1 MAAPVGLFK
10 GSSRCAVCGTFI
22 LSGVVCPEHRS
33 VTASDAEGRPSLA
46 LGRTFE
52 YLALES
58 LEVPKSYQRQQRW
71 PLVRKIVR
79 DFDPDLVGVLTV
91 CRDRAGKL
99 WLLDGQH
106 RWLALVD
113 LGHEHAY
120 CEVLHDVPLERQAEI
135 FSGRNSRRIA
145 PHPRDAFRADHVA
158 GEPAA
163 VAILAALA
171 RYRYEPP
178 FGPHRASARRFV
190 CVSTLREV
198 HAWGV
203 LDETLAVLNEAW
215 PGDDLAT
222 QAAVLAGVA
231 GFLKLYSEVSG
242 RELAPRLLRH
252 SADELLRFVRAR
264 LVGTHER
271 RQWVHAAAVVCEWH
285 NHGRRR
291 VHQLAWHE
299 VPADAAKQWKE
310 RGR

>member
-71 PLVRKIVR
+71 PLVHKIVR

-120 CEVLHDVPLERQAEI
+120 CEVLHDVPLERQAAI

-145 PHPRDAFRADHVA
+145 PHPRDAFRADHA
-158 GEPAA
+158 ANEPEV
-163 VAILAALA
+163 VAIVRTLERHGYL
-171 RYRYEPP
+171 PP
-178 FGPHRASARRFV
+178 YGTSKAGARRFV
-190 CVSTLREV
+190 CVSALRLA
-198 HAWGV
+198 HSWGL
-203 LDETLAVLNEAW
+203 LDA
-215 PGDDLAT
+215 
-222 QAAVLAGVA
+222 
-231 GFLKLYSEVSG
+231 S
-242 RELAPRLLRH
+242 
-252 SADELLRFVRAR
+252 
-264 LVGTHER
+264 
-271 RQWVHAAAVVCEWH
+271 
-285 NHGRRR
+285 
-291 VHQLAWHE
+291 
-299 VPADAAKQWKE
+299 
-310 RGR
+310 